1 MNSSLKKSLYI
12 GLAALSFVAAAGAAS
27 TTASAKTYAKVATN
41 AKLTTDATTRNVVF
55 NGTNALYTKAG
66 TLKGAKIVASK
77 ATLKKLASSK
87 SGEDNFRAYQVATTN
102 RGSVYYKVVSYD
114 GTYRGWVYGGKSTTE
129 FGGGIQ
135 LFDTTT
141 DTTSSLTST
150 ETSANY
156 VIANPGTTNDGTA
169 TTYKAPAWTQ
179 YKLGR
184 TVVDGTKI
192 GSDVLKITKQATRTR
207 EGDTWVYVTDTTNS
221 AYSGW
226 ILKSALK
233 TTTAVTASEGVTLN
247 FVNKADGSSV
257 GSKVIAFNA
266 TGTSSNAA
274 VMNVT
279 ADTTKTAGVPAGY
292 TFDSL
297 ADTTAASTATKG
309 SSVRVYVTKNADA
322 AVNFNVYYNDGSQLT
337 HIDKWSEVTDPTDAS
352 TKFAAASAALKGT
365 SGTAVTGSDI
375 YAALKAQG
383 LDTIKVGTTTYT
395 LQTPSNSIYGSS
407 VSLTYTK

>member
-1 MNSSLKKSLYI
+1 MQASLKKTLYL
-12 GLAALSFVAAAGAAS
+12 GLAAVSFVAAAGAAS
-27 TTASAKTYAKVATN
+27 TTASAKTYAKVTSN
-41 AKLTTDATTRNVVF
+41 TTLTTDATTRNVTLT
-55 NGTNALYTKAG
+55 GTNALYTKAG
-66 TLKGAKIVASK
+66 TLKGAKVVASTTT
-77 ATLKKLASSK
+77 AAKLAASK
-87 SGEDNFRAYQVATTN
+87 NGQDNFRAYRVATTN
-102 RGSVYYKVVSYD
+102 RGSVYYKVVSFD
-114 GTYRGWVYGGKSTTE
+114 KQYRGWIYGGKSTDAFAE
-129 FGGGIQ
+129 GIKS
-135 LFDTTT
+135 FDTTT
-141 DTTSSLTST
+141 DTTSSLTAT
-150 ETSANY
+150 EKATNY
-156 VIANPGTTNDGTA
+156 VIAKPGTANDGTA

-179 YKLGR
+179 YKIGR
-184 TVVDGTKI
+184 TVTDGTKI
-192 GSDVLKITKQATRTR
+192 GSDVLQITKQATRTR

-233 TTTAVTASEGVTLN
+233 PTTAVTASEGVTLN

-266 TGTSSNAA
+266 TGTSSNTA

-279 ADTTKTAGVPAGY
+279 ADTAKTAGVPAGY

-322 AVNFNVYYNDGSQLT
+322 AVNFNIYYNDGSKLT
-337 HIDKWSEVTDPTDAS
+337 HIDKWSEVTTPTDAS

-365 SGTAVTGSDI
+365 SGTAVTGADI

-395 LQTPSNSIYGSS
+395 LQTPSNSTYGSS